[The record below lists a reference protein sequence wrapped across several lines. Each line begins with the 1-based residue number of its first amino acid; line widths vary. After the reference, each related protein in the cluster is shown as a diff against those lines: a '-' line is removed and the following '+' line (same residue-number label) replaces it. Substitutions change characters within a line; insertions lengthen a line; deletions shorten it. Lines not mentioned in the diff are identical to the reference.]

1 MGKIGVR
8 ETFVYTLIKYIAL
21 GLGFLRELINAHSLG
36 PEALG
41 VLGNLMLI
49 LSYFLYANLGVIYAM
64 TKECSVFIDDDKKVK
79 KIVDGT
85 FSLLCFISIIF
96 IAGGCVYLLLSGF
109 TQFSIYIFIVCII
122 AIFDQFKLFFTN
134 YFRIRNSLRQIN
146 RIEVIYNVVSTIVT
160 VLLISN
166 IGIYGV
172 LIGLLIADI
181 LAFKNCLDNCEKFKL
196 KFDIAIIK
204 NLIRIG
210 IPLLI
215 YNLGYYIFS
224 TIDRLVIINY
234 LTSKDLGYY
243 TFASQ
248 ISKATLM
255 FLNSI
260 LFIYYPTALKK
271 LYLDEED
278 REKRK
283 NIIMLVKQYNI
294 KIELIG
300 VVLIVIGTILIVPFV
315 ELFMKQYLPSIDVY
329 RILVLSVIANQLS
342 YFISVFFLANNLQMR
357 LVYLQVITSIM
368 ALGLNIIFIKIGMGL
383 IGISLATLVCNL
395 VYSVLQSI
403 MISREIRQKH
413 MCKIIIQMYGKFIIF
428 TMVTVGT
435 ILNKNIN
442 FGVFIATILISTI
455 IIYFGKVVYIL
466 RLAIRKMIR

>member
-204 NLIRIG
+204 NLIDI
-210 IPLLI
+210 
-215 YNLGYYIFS
+215 
-224 TIDRLVIINY
+224 
-234 LTSKDLGYY
+234 
-243 TFASQ
+243 
-248 ISKATLM
+248 
-255 FLNSI
+255 
-260 LFIYYPTALKK
+260 
-271 LYLDEED
+271 
-278 REKRK
+278 
-283 NIIMLVKQYNI
+283 
-294 KIELIG
+294 
-300 VVLIVIGTILIVPFV
+300 
-315 ELFMKQYLPSIDVY
+315 
-329 RILVLSVIANQLS
+329 
-342 YFISVFFLANNLQMR
+342 
-357 LVYLQVITSIM
+357 
-368 ALGLNIIFIKIGMGL
+368 
-383 IGISLATLVCNL
+383 
-395 VYSVLQSI
+395 
-403 MISREIRQKH
+403 
-413 MCKIIIQMYGKFIIF
+413 
-428 TMVTVGT
+428 
-435 ILNKNIN
+435 
-442 FGVFIATILISTI
+442 
-455 IIYFGKVVYIL
+455 
-466 RLAIRKMIR
+466 

>member
-1 MGKIGVR
+1 M
-8 ETFVYTLIKYIAL
+8 
-21 GLGFLRELINAHSLG
+21 
-36 PEALG
+36 
-41 VLGNLMLI
+41 
-49 LSYFLYANLGVIYAM
+49 
-64 TKECSVFIDDDKKVK
+64 
-79 KIVDGT
+79 
-85 FSLLCFISIIF
+85 
-96 IAGGCVYLLLSGF
+96 
-109 TQFSIYIFIVCII
+109 
-122 AIFDQFKLFFTN
+122 
-134 YFRIRNSLRQIN
+134 
-146 RIEVIYNVVSTIVT
+146 
-160 VLLISN
+160 
-166 IGIYGV
+166 